1 MFKRIITLLFALW
14 LLCKLWKLLKKHVKP
29 VQTFVGWMERIGNAK
44 LIRELRFAPYF
55 LRNPADAFYGVKHE
69 GKVSILSATILY
81 IAAIL
86 IFIINKYACGFL
98 FKTVP
103 DGQFEVG
110 MDLVMLIG
118 GIALFL
124 IACNLICSIRD
135 GEGTFKQMYCS
146 FAYALGPYVMIKPIT
161 FALSFMLTFNEAFI
175 ITLLDVV
182 TIGLC
187 LMLVVMMVKSLQ
199 NYNFTETFVA
209 LLLTLFTMLMIIIA
223 MVIAAAL
230 VAQLWEFITAVWK
243 EARFYNEV

>member
-1 MFKRIITLLFALW
+1 MKA
-14 LLCKLWKLLKKHVKP
+14 
-29 VQTFVGWMERIGNAK
+29 
-44 LIRELRFAPYF
+44 
-55 LRNPADAFYGVKHE
+55 
-69 GKVSILSATILY
+69 SI
-81 IAAIL
+81 IAA
-86 IFIINKYACGFL
+86 YTGL
-98 FKTVP
+98 F
-103 DGQFEVG
+103 
-110 MDLVMLIG
+110 
-118 GIALFL
+118 
-124 IACNLICSIRD
+124 
-135 GEGTFKQMYCS
+135 
-146 FAYALGPYVMIKPIT
+146 IT
-161 FALSFMLTFNEAFI
+161 FALSFVLTFNESFI